1 MQPSHEKACF
11 FSFREHAFPQA
22 LFISSKQFLQ
32 PRLLSILVSFLEPI
46 WAPLANF
53 FDSNFRDSKNTNC
66 LSRGIPQAEG
76 IWDTSRVRGEL
87 GSIWKASGA
96 GASGR
101 PLGSIW
107 GASWEASGK
116 HLGSLWEASGRS
128 SGRPGRPQEA
138 QRRLGGKSCQNHC
151 VFQQISS
158 RPPILSRRNESDP
171 HQVL

>member
-32 PRLLSILVSFLEPI
+32 PRFYRFLSILVSLLEPI

-66 LSRGIPQAEG
+66 LSRGTPQAEG

-87 GSIWKASGA
+87 ETSGITWEASG
-96 GASGR
+96 GICSGSGTH
-101 PLGSIW
+101 LGGIW
-107 GASWEASGK
+107 RHLEASGK
-116 HLGSLWEASGRS
+116 HLEASGRHLGVIWEGVWEASG
-128 SGRPGRPQEA
+128 GIWEA
-138 QRRLGGKSCQNHC
+138 WAPKGSPR
-151 VFQQISS
+151 
-158 RPPILSRRNESDP
+158 
-171 HQVL
+171 

>member
-32 PRLLSILVSFLEPI
+32 PRFYRFLSILVSFLEPI

-66 LSRGIPQAEG
+66 LSRGTPQAEG

-87 GSIWKASGA
+87 GGVWRHLESPGRHLEASVQHMGGIWEASRG
-96 GASGR
+96 
-101 PLGSIW
+101 I
-107 GASWEASGK
+107 WEASGGIWR
-116 HLGSLWEASGRS
+116 HLDASRGIWRHLETCGRHLD
-128 SGRPGRPQEA
+128 A
-138 QRRLGGKSCQNHC
+138 AGG
-151 VFQQISS
+151 I
-158 RPPILSRRNESDP
+158 
-171 HQVL
+171 

>member
-32 PRLLSILVSFLEPI
+32 PRFYRFLSIFVFFLEPI

-66 LSRGIPQAEG
+66 LSRGTPQAEG

-87 GSIWKASGA
+87 GE
-96 GASGR
+96 
-101 PLGSIW
+101 PLG
-107 GASWEASGK
+107 GQGDY
-116 HLGSLWEASGRS
+116 R
-128 SGRPGRPQEA
+128 RPRGVLEEKVA
-138 QRRLGGKSCQNHC
+138 KTI
-151 VFQQISS
+151 VFFSKLA
-158 RPPILSRRNESDP
+158 RDP
-171 HQVL
+171 LFCLDETRATLTKCCK

>member
-32 PRLLSILVSFLEPI
+32 PRFYRFLSILVSFLEPI

-66 LSRGIPQAEG
+66 LSRGTPQAEG

-87 GSIWKASGA
+87 EASGRHLGASGGIREASGAIWRHLGGIWGSYGKASG
-96 GASGR
+96 R
-101 PLGSIW
+101 HL
-107 GASWEASGK
+107 EASGK
-116 HLGSLWEASGRS
+116 PGLPRGPQGDLRGLRLKKVIHLSA
-128 SGRPGRPQEA
+128 
-138 QRRLGGKSCQNHC
+138 KINI
-151 VFQQISS
+151 FMKKY
-158 RPPILSRRNESDP
+158 
-171 HQVL
+171 